1 MSRIAKRLNVVVALA
16 AVALV
21 AIFAVAGCAPQQTS
35 SSDAGEKA
43 KTEAVSTEAGAYVSD
58 EQCMSCH
65 GGTYEAVAELTS
77 DLGDWN
83 PHNSMHGGYNS
94 CVNCHEKDKEVTFNY
109 CENCHVYAP
118 DEEVLY

>member
-1 MSRIAKRLNVVVALA
+1 MNRTMKRLNLVVAGVVVAL
-16 AVALV
+16 VALF
-21 AIFAVAGCAPQQTS
+21 AIVGCAPQQS
-35 SSDAGEKA
+35 SSSSSEETA
-43 KTEAVSTEAGAYVSD
+43 KSQAVSNEAGAYVSD

-65 GGTYEAVAELTS
+65 GGSYEAIAELTA

-83 PHNSMHGGYNS
+83 PHDSLHGGYNS
-94 CVNCHEKDKEVTFNY
+94 CINCHEKDKEVTFNY

>member
-1 MSRIAKRLNVVVALA
+1 MNRTMKRLNLVVAG
-16 AVALV
+16 AVIALV
-21 AIFAVAGCAPQQTS
+21 ALFAIAGCAPQQS
-35 SSDAGEKA
+35 SSSSSEGAA
-43 KTEAVSTEAGAYVSD
+43 KSQAVSSETGAYVSD

-65 GGTYEAVAELTS
+65 GGSYEAVAELTA

-83 PHNSMHGGYNS
+83 PHDSLHGGYNS
-94 CVNCHEKDKEVTFNY
+94 CINCHEKDKEVTFNY